1 MSEVATK
8 LLEQLLQ
15 LPDAERLQ
23 IADKLWDSLRAPEKQ
38 EAIDETLDDPEFHAE
53 LQRRLDSI
61 ADGTAELIPWEQAR
75 DEMGAELERRRAGRR
90 AGGGT

>member
-23 IADKLWDSLRAPEKQ
+23 IADKLWDSLGDPEKQ
-38 EAIDETLDDPEFHAE
+38 EAIDETLDDPEFQAE

-61 ADGTAELIPWEQAR
+61 ADGTAVLIPWEQAR
-75 DEMGAELERRRAGRR
+75 DEMRAELERRRAGRQ

>member
-23 IADKLWDSLRAPEKQ
+23 IADKLWDSLGDPEKQ

-61 ADGTAELIPWEQAR
+61 ADGTAELIDGERVIREAR
-75 DEMGAELERRRAGRR
+75 ERLRQRRQ
-90 AGGGT
+90 T